1 MKLRT
6 LYAAALACSSV
17 LSSFAQ
23 DYKAEL
29 VEPPVGMKTTTMT
42 AVITSTDFYGQSSS
56 DTYTV
61 RAGNHDGYVY
71 MQGLCPD
78 NADAWIKGKANEA
91 KSQISFSQGQY
102 VGEDFGMQLYF
113 SGFYGKEGSRRDLI
127 VERDL
132 FTGKMKGSQATK
144 YCVYYYDE
152 YSTSSNKYMPWTAR
166 YTLESL
172 TPSADWEPCDPKTEP
187 VGPPAPKDPVV
198 APEGITFYSYGMTAV
213 SERTGNVTHPTQLAF
228 DGEDVYMSGFCRVAD
243 QTKALAKGTLKGNTL
258 TFPKEQ
264 FVVTYV
270 SDYGSDDM
278 YMYGATY
285 YMGDDDVYLS
295 DFVLTYDS
303 ASDTFSAQNDMLVSQ
318 GIFTKTGLYS
328 EYLRNVILH
337 GEHKW
342 VTGVSSISA
351 AENAKSAPRYDL
363 QGRSCSGHS
372 SACGLYI
379 QGGKKFIK

>member
-6 LYAAALACSSV
+6 LYAAALVCSSL

-23 DYKAEL
+23 DYKADL
-29 VEPPVGMKTTTMT
+29 IEPPVGMKTTTMSAQIST
-42 AVITSTDFYGQSSS
+42 TDFYGQTTTG
-56 DTYTV
+56 TYKV
-61 RAGNHDGYVY
+61 KVGNYDGEVY

-78 NADAWIKGKANEA
+78 NADAWVKGKGNDA
-91 KSQISFSQGQY
+91 KSQITLYQGQY
-102 VGEDFGMQLYF
+102 VGEDFGMELYF
-113 SGFYGKEGSRRDLI
+113 SGYYGKEASRRDLVI
-127 VERDL
+127 ERDL
-132 FTGKMKGSQATK
+132 FTGNMKGSQATK

-152 YSTSSNKYMPWTAR
+152 TNTSANKYMPWTGR
-166 YTLESL
+166 YTLLSL
-172 TPSADWEPCDPKTEP
+172 TPSENWEPCDPKTEP
-187 VGPPAPKDPVV
+187 VDPPTPKDPVV

-264 FVVTYV
+264 FIVTYA
-270 SDYGSDDM
+270 SDYGNDDM

-295 DFVLTYDS
+295 DFVLNYDE
-303 ASDTFSAQNDMLVSQ
+303 ASDTFTGQNDLLISQ
-318 GIFTKTGLYS
+318 GLFRKTGLYS

-342 VTGVSSISA
+342 VTGIGYISA
-351 AENAKSAPRYDL
+351 ENSRVQHVYDM
-363 QGRSCSGHS
+363 QGRIQANRAQSRGV
-372 SACGLYI
+372 YI
-379 QGGKKFIK
+379 AAGKKIIK